1 MGVSC
6 QPTSAEAAPRSN
18 SSTTSTTTTTAMAM
32 VKQSMNLGELENIRR
47 SEQLSPMDVEKL
59 RFLLPQEWRQKTKQ
73 LTQLEVILE
82 AIDYIKTLQGK
93 LDHHASS

>member
-1 MGVSC
+1 
-6 QPTSAEAAPRSN
+6 
-18 SSTTSTTTTTAMAM
+18 MAM

-73 LTQLEVILE
+73 LTQLEVILV
-82 AIDYIKTLQGK
+82 
-93 LDHHASS
+93 

>member
-1 MGVSC
+1 
-6 QPTSAEAAPRSN
+6 
-18 SSTTSTTTTTAMAM
+18 MAM

-73 LTQLEVILE
+73 LTS
-82 AIDYIKTLQGK
+82 K
-93 LDHHASS
+93 LDDAATSPTRFYSCGHESSVREPF